1 VDTNS
6 LFAAAVE
13 SHFSRKN
20 WSFRIDPVRNLRP
33 LPLPPLARKV
43 PSSHL
48 IEHYKINQSHLSSNQ
63 ADRPSPSEHAPRNPP
78 SRNLASVARDLW
90 RMTTSRNNFKDDK
103 NFAYNTRKLTW
114 LLEVLD

>member
-1 VDTNS
+1 MEATRTLYKVQIPPELEATRSSRQPSTQRRSGPSRVDTNS

-20 WSFRIDPVRNLRP
+20 WSFCIDPVRNLRP
-33 LPLPPLARKV
+33 LPLPPLARIV

-63 ADRPSPSEHAPRNPP
+63 ADRPSRSEHAPRNPP
-78 SRNLASVARDLW
+78 
-90 RMTTSRNNFKDDK
+90 
-103 NFAYNTRKLTW
+103 
-114 LLEVLD
+114 